1 MSSENGKLIAGLLLG
16 LGLGLMFGYILPKQQ
31 DVAGLGGG
39 RGGEGPAAGTET
51 EALAAAKA
59 NAARLAAE
67 VEELK
72 AELARGGDAPAVAE
86 KPSDRPPLK
95 PATAGEDGRTP
106 DSKAGSDAK
115 KKAAAKGAGT
125 KGTWAGKRTAQV
137 AGEPPEGMTR
147 EQWDEAVR
155 VIVDGHDWRESQA
168 ALQRLGE
175 AKRSGHAMEPEDLA
189 RWESMQEAWGALNA
203 LGVARNDPR
212 VLRGTVPGR
221 ISALGASL
229 DDAQAAQLG
238 TTVEAIARREAARPE
253 PDVPERFATAT
264 ARQLR
269 NVIALE
275 DQMATLLS
283 AEQMEGYLG
292 EVGDDPFA
300 SGWETKPW
308 HLNVGTSAPEVANRA
323 AGHWS
328 NYFDLTGAAHREALA
343 REASAF
349 AAAAGAIPGPVD
361 GMDAVQR
368 RRTILERTARIAELQ
383 GEAEQ
388 RVLTTGLGLE
398 GDALSAALRRQAPV
412 FLLGAP

>member
-1 MSSENGKLIAGLLLG
+1 MSSGNAKFVAGLLFG
-16 LGLGLMFGYILPKQQ
+16 AGLGLMFGYLLPKQK
-31 DVAGLGGG
+31 DVAGLGDGT
-39 RGGEGPAAGTET
+39 AGASLGSESDT
-51 EALAAAKA
+51 EALAAARA
-59 NAARLAAE
+59 DAARLTAE

-72 AELARGGDAPAVAE
+72 GKLSAAGDARAAVPE
-86 KPSDRPPLK
+86 SSDAAPLQ
-95 PATAGEDGRTP
+95 PATEEEDGKTTGP
-106 DSKAGSDAK
+106 KAGWDAK
-115 KKAAAKGAGT
+115 KQAAAKGAG
-125 KGTWAGKRTAQV
+125 KKATWAGKRTAQV
-137 AGEPPEGMTR
+137 AGDPPEGMTR

-155 VIVDGHDWRESQA
+155 VIVDGHNWRESQA

-175 AKRSGHAMEPEDLA
+175 AKRSGQAMEPEDLA

-203 LGVARNDPR
+203 LGVARTDPR

-283 AEQMEGYLG
+283 AEQMQGYLA

-308 HLNVGTSAPEVANRA
+308 RLNV
-323 AGHWS
+323 
-328 NYFDLTGAAHREALA
+328 
-343 REASAF
+343 
-349 AAAAGAIPGPVD
+349 PVD

-388 RVLTTGLGLE
+388 RLLTTGLGLSD
-398 GDALSAALRRQAPV
+398 DARREALRRQAPV
-412 FLLGAP
+412 FLVAAP